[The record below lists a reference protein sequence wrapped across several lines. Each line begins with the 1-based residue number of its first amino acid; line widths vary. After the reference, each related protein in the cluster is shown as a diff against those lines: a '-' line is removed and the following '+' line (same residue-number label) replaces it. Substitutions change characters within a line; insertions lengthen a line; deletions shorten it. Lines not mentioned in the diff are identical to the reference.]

1 MAPSGLY
8 PILDVDSLR
17 ARSLDILAF
26 AGAVLAARPAVVQLR
41 AKSSSARDTLA
52 LLSALAPICQ
62 RAGTTLFANDRPDLA
77 LLAGA
82 PGVHVGQDDL
92 PLAEVRRF
100 APALLVGV
108 STHSLAELE
117 RALDE
122 RPAYVAFG
130 PVFATA
136 SKADHEPCVGLDG
149 LRAAHERAAHAG
161 VPLVAIGGIDLTRAE
176 AAAPH
181 AEAAAVIGAL
191 LPVTTPDGR
200 AALDEV
206 TERARALDAVLR
218 RGRPEARAT
227 RQGP

>member
-1 MAPSGLY
+1 MAPRGLY

-17 ARSLDILAF
+17 ARSLDVLAF

-52 LLSALAPICQ
+52 LLTALAPICQ
-62 RAGTTLFANDRPDLA
+62 RAGAALFANDRPDLA

-92 PLAEVRRF
+92 PLAEVRRV

-108 STHSLAELE
+108 STHTLGELE
-117 RALDE
+117 RALDA

-136 SKADHEPCVGLDG
+136 SKSDHEPCVGLDG
-149 LRAAHERAAHAG
+149 LRTAHERATRAG
-161 VPLVAIGGIDLTRAE
+161 VPLVAIGGIDLARAPE
-176 AAAPH
+176 SAPF
-181 AEAAAVIGAL
+181 ADAAAVIGAL
-191 LPVTTPDGR
+191 LPAGG
-200 AALDEV
+200 LDEV
-206 TERARALDAVLR
+206 TARARALDAAL
-218 RGRPEARAT
+218 GGARSAP
-227 RQGP
+227 RAYGP